1 MAFLMMNGS
10 CVVLRGSMMDW
21 GIMVHR
27 GGMMDWGIM
36 VHRCGNMVYWCSS
49 MVFSS
54 GVVHRAHRCNSWV
67 RPGGLKR
74 AFVLD
79 PFHLV
84 CHRHLVVSFRC
95 MMYDRYFVGC
105 GNLRLGRSFSLRS
118 RMMYWN
124 NSLML
129 FNMMRGRFIM
139 MDDCFMVYFSMMLVL
154 NLMVRFNFFTIVFDF

>member
-1 MAFLMMNGS
+1 MVHCVAFLMMNGS
-10 CVVLRGSMMDW
+10 CVM
-21 GIMVHR
+21 HR

-36 VHRCGNMVYWCSS
+36 VHRCGNMVYRCSS

-67 RPGGLKR
+67 RPWGLKR

-84 CHRHLVVSFRC
+84 CHRHIVVSFRC
-95 MMYDRYFVGC
+95 MMYDRYLMRC
-105 GNLRLGRSFSLRS
+105 GNLWLGRSFSLRS
-118 RMMYWN
+118 GMVYWD

-129 FNMMRGRFIM
+129 FNMMRGRFII
-139 MDDCFMVYFSMMLVL
+139 MDDRFMVHFSVMLVL
-154 NLMVRFNFFTIVFDF
+154 NLMVRFNFFTIVFDL